1 VRDVATLEPVTCAP
15 GDDLETAMG
24 LMRQHEVQ
32 RLPVVD
38 DGEIVGVIRSPTSP
52 SGGPTRSAADS
63 IQSGEP
69 CAEIVHLAADPST

>member
-1 VRDVATLEPVTCAP
+1 VATLEPVTCAP

-38 DGEIVGVIRSPTSP
+38 DGEIVGVISFADIAFGRPDEER
-52 SGGPTRSAADS
+52 GG
-63 IQSGEP
+63 
-69 CAEIVHLAADPST
+69 LDPER